1 MELGWPLPAKS
12 LCLCVACALPQAG
25 LADVVDDSHLSL
37 NIKNLYLNRNFTQDN
52 APVSKVGNWSQGFDL
67 QFESGYTDTPLAL
80 GFDLDGQYAVRLD
93 STGNDGSLP
102 FSRHSQQTS
111 EEYSRGGA
119 TLKLK
124 YAKSVVKIGDQR
136 PFYPVASNDPSR
148 QLDTIYQ
155 GAVIESRDIDKLT
168 LVGGR
173 FWSIVTR
180 ESSNH
185 ERLYRFGTP
194 DSQDSDGLD
203 FAGATYAVTPDLQGS
218 YFHGVLNDI
227 YKQDYAGIKHTLR
240 FADGYQL
247 KTDVGYFNN
256 QEDGAARSGPV
267 DNRAYFGLVSVEKSG
282 HTVGVVYQRMTGD
295 TVFPTLNGFVPQLW
309 LPNWGSIPFIRPDER
324 SWSLR
329 YGYNFAALG
338 IPGLKLFTR
347 YTKGTDVD
355 RGRGLDRDEESER
368 DIMFSYVVQSGPLK
382 DLAFDLKNMH
392 TTQKYGS
399 DYDEYRFITSYTW
412 KFW

>member
-1 MELGWPLPAKS
+1 MELKWPLRAKS
-12 LCLCVACALPQAG
+12 LCLCVGTVLP
-25 LADVVDDSHLSL
+25 LSSFADVVDDSHLSL
-37 NIKNLYLNRNFTQDN
+37 NFRNLYLNRNFTN
-52 APVSKVGNWSQGFDL
+52 SSAPVSKVGNWSQGFDL
-67 QFESGYTDTPLAL
+67 QFESGYTDTPLAVGL
-80 GFDLDGQYAVRLD
+80 DLNGQYAFRLD

-102 FSRHSQQTS
+102 FSQHRQQAADD
-111 EEYSRGGA
+111 YSRGGA

-124 YAKSVVKIGDQR
+124 YAKTQVKIGDQK

-155 GAVIESRDIDKLT
+155 GAVIESRDFDNLT

-185 ERLYRFGTP
+185 ERLYRYGTN
-194 DSQDSDGLD
+194 DSLDSDGLD
-203 FAGATYAVTPDLQGS
+203 FAGATYNFTPDLQGS

-227 YKQDYAGIKHTLR
+227 YKQDYGGIKHTLK

-256 QEDGAARSGPV
+256 REDGAARSGPV
-267 DNRAYFGLVSVEKSG
+267 DNRAYFGLVTLEKSG
-282 HTVGVVYQRMTGD
+282 HMVGASYQRMTGD
-295 TVFPTLNGFVPQLW
+295 TVFPTLNGYVPQLW
-309 LPNWGSIPFIRPDER
+309 LPNWASIPFIRPDER
-324 SWSLR
+324 SWSVR
-329 YGYNFAALG
+329 YGYNFVAMG

-347 YTKGTDVD
+347 YIKGTDVD
-355 RGRGLDRDEESER
+355 RGPGLARDQESER
-368 DIMFSYVVQSGPLK
+368 DIMLSYVVQSGPLK
-382 DLAFDLKNMH
+382 DLSFDLKNMR
-392 TTQKYGS
+392 TQQKYGN
-399 DYDEYRFITSYTW
+399 DYTEYRLITSYTW